1 MSYAIT
7 YTIGTTTFNLNG
19 YDAVTGFTFGY
30 QGDQGFGM
38 APMHRITQRGP
49 MQHGDSDIDFR
60 LDPRIMQIPVFVA
73 TTSLTDYYTARS
85 RLLSIFSPSNVSG
98 VVTVTTDTFTRSIA
112 VKTLGGMN
120 FDTDPKIGYELRAV
134 IQLRADDPTWYDAV
148 PHTVL
153 GAAGIA
159 GTATAYPVIYPR
171 TYGTANINAA
181 SSFVYDGTWQTYPVI
196 TAVGPIT
203 GLVITNNTT
212 GQVIT
217 TTGSIAAGRTYTYD
231 LRYGKKTVYDD
242 LGNNQIATVGASSNL
257 ASWAIVVDIN
267 SISIAASAS
276 ASPAA
281 VSIVYY
287 TRFVGI

>member
-7 YTIGTTTFNLNG
+7 YTVGASTINLNG

-30 QGDQGFGM
+30 QGDQGFGL

-49 MQHGDSDIDFR
+49 MQHGDSDVDFR
-60 LDPRIMQIPVFVA
+60 LDPRIIQIPLFVA
-73 TTSLTDYYTARS
+73 TTSVDDYYTARG
-85 RLLSIFSPSNVSG
+85 RLLSVFSPSNTVG
-98 VVTVTTDTFTRSIA
+98 TINVTTTNWSRSIN
-112 VKTLGGMN
+112 VKVLGGMT

-134 IQLRADDPTWYDAV
+134 VQLRADDSTWYDAT
-148 PHTVL
+148 PHVIA
-153 GAAGIA
+153 GSAGIA

-171 TYGTANINAA
+171 TYGTANINASIA
-181 SSFVYDGTWQTYPVI
+181 YTYDGTWLAYPVI
-196 TAVGPIT
+196 TALGPIT

-242 LGNNQIATVGASSNL
+242 LGNNQIATVAASSNL
-257 ASWAIVVDIN
+257 ATWAIIVGTN

-281 VSIVYY
+281 VAITYN
-287 TRFVGI
+287 TRFSGI